1 MKVWTKGRGY
11 IFDQYRDTV
20 KRVLECVEESP
31 IARQMAR
38 LGETSEVYKC
48 RICKRSPPTGVT
60 FGNEYLKMRNLMYS
74 TVVYYRIPC
83 GNIPAY
89 VHVNI
94 GRYSTTPIF
103 VQICILDS
111 QDTWLVFSLVKS
123 GQDTHSVRMDGGLK
137 SYECLGL

>member
-1 MKVWTKGRGY
+1 MKVWTKCRAY
-11 IFDQYRDTV
+11 IFNQYRDTV
-20 KRVLECVEESP
+20 KRVLEGVEESP

-60 FGNEYLKMRNLMYS
+60 FGNGYLKMRNLMYS

-83 GNIPAY
+83 GNVPAY
-89 VHVNI
+89 VHMNI

-111 QDTWLVFSLVKS
+111 QDTWLVFSLVKKWS
-123 GQDTHSVRMDGGLK
+123 RHSFCKEGWRL
-137 SYECLGL
+137 EEL

>member
-1 MKVWTKGRGY
+1 MKVWTKGRAY
-11 IFDQYRDTV
+11 IFNQYRDTV

-38 LGETSEVYKC
+38 LEETSEVYKC
-48 RICKRSPPTGVT
+48 RIRRCSSTMGVT

-83 GNIPAY
+83 GNVSAY

-111 QDTWLVFSLVKS
+111 EDTWLVFSLVKKWAI
-123 GQDTHSVRMDGGLK
+123 HSFCKDGWRL
-137 SYECLGL
+137 EEQ

>member
-1 MKVWTKGRGY
+1 MKVWNRSHGY
-11 IFDQYRDTV
+11 IFNKYRDTV
-20 KRVLECVEESP
+20 KCVLERVDELP

-48 RICKRSPPTGVT
+48 RICKRSSPMDVT
-60 FGNEYLKMRNLMYS
+60 FGNEYLKIRNFMT

-83 GNIPAY
+83 GNVPAY
-89 VHVNI
+89 VHMNI

-111 QDTWLVFSLVKS
+111 EDTWLVFSLVKKWS
-123 GQDTHSVRMDGGLK
+123 RHSFCKDGWRL
-137 SYECLGL
+137 EEL